1 MSDKGH
7 AISAK
12 RLARKNHLPVGQ
24 PVRRGSATADL
35 WHHLSGVDLSLDITA
50 AANATYVTVAG
61 EIDLANH
68 GELER
73 TLQQLGADRRHVE
86 LDLRGVTFID
96 SSGLAMLMR
105 MREHCAAQ
113 GGNLVLN
120 GMSERVRRLFELVGI
135 AALFT
140 IVE

>member
-1 MSDKGH
+1 M
-7 AISAK
+7 A
-12 RLARKNHLPVGQ
+12 
-24 PVRRGSATADL
+24 
-35 WHHLSGVDLSLDITA
+35 DLSLDITA

-61 EIDLANH
+61 DIDLANH

-73 TLQQLGADRRHVE
+73 TLHQLGADRRHVE

-113 GGNLVLN
+113 GGNLVLH
-120 GMSERVRRLFELVGI
+120 GMSERVRRLFEVVGI

>member
-1 MSDKGH
+1 V
-7 AISAK
+7 
-12 RLARKNHLPVGQ
+12 N
-24 PVRRGSATADL
+24 
-35 WHHLSGVDLSLDITA
+35 LSLDITA
-50 AANATYVTVAG
+50 AANATFVAVAG

-73 TLQQLGADRRHVE
+73 TLEQLGANQHHVE

-96 SSGLAMLMR
+96 SSGMAMLMR

-113 GGNLVLN
+113 GGNLVLK
-120 GMSERVRRLFELVGI
+120 GLSDQVRRLFEVVGV

-140 IVE
+140 IVQ